1 MRTGLISSLFGSAAA
16 PRRTDGVARI
26 LAGGGDTAPAGLG
39 NDSLAL
45 SGAPKNARFAD
56 APDLRAAMAGQPLR
70 MGAKGESIKAVQT
83 ALLDLGFGLPA
94 GADGAFGGQTS
105 IALKNFQASQGLPK
119 TGDLDA
125 ATMRRLDE
133 VAPAPGLKA
142 WEDPN
147 ISPKALVPPTMVR
160 GKLTRG
166 IAAIDQHR
174 FFLYDRQGKLE
185 KIYPIASGKGENA
198 TDLGIKV
205 VSGKLADPSHVAR
218 ELWPESG
225 GRAFGTRL
233 VDLSWLDPKTG
244 KIARSGEEL
253 HGTFDRNSIGKD
265 ASHGCMRF
273 FNEDI
278 EEVYERLNVGDVVIT
293 QA

>member
-1 MRTGLISSLFGSAAA
+1 MRTGLISSLFGSAPAQ
-16 PRRTDGVARI
+16 RRGDAVTRI
-26 LAGGGDTAPAGLG
+26 LAGGGDTAPAGLAG
-39 NDSLAL
+39 DRLSLSPSL
-45 SGAPKNARFAD
+45 KNARFSD
-56 APDLRAAMAGQPLR
+56 SPELRAAMAGQPLR
-70 MGAKGESIKAVQT
+70 LGAKGEGMKAVQT

-94 GADGAFGGQTS
+94 GADGAFGAQTAT
-105 IALKNFQASQGLPK
+105 ALRNFQASQGLPR
-119 TGDLDA
+119 TGELDA
-125 ATMRRLDE
+125 GTMRSLDE
-133 VAPAPGLKA
+133 VSPAPGLKA

-147 ISPKALVPPTMVR
+147 LSAKAFVAPETVKGKPSR
-160 GKLTRG
+160 GV
-166 IAAIDQHR
+166 AAIDQHR
-174 FFLYDRQGKLE
+174 FFLYDKQGKLE

-205 VSGKLADPSHVAR
+205 VSGKLADPSKVAK

-233 VDLSWLDPKTG
+233 VDLSWYDPATG
-244 KIARSGEEL
+244 KATRSGEEL

-278 EEVYERLNVGDVVIT
+278 EEVYGRLKVGDVVVT
-293 QA
+293 RA